1 MVRYKELCVCV
12 SVCVCV
18 CVCVHM
24 TIVVVGSYGEK
35 WGEPIS
41 DFLMGNWDLRGH
53 VLGLCF
59 EIFF

>member
-1 MVRYKELCVCV
+1 
-12 SVCVCV
+12 
-18 CVCVHM
+18 M

-59 EIFF
+59 EIFFF